1 MKEDLAVL
9 VDLDV
14 DTQLQLIDSVYL
26 YLLDNKSVPIKKMT
40 IQIRVPFSAIYTFLR
55 GNPQHRIKQLD
66 SLSLDAKVKTALKS
80 KIYLMYAQNFTQ
92 IGLLSSY
99 KNELAKVTH
108 KSHSSVAELDK
119 PLSYVGC
126 KWKINVV
133 LSTNYVN
140 KVLRPEVQ
148 LELYTRED
156 VKIRM
161 TVPVEKFEELR
172 RQVAALL
179 RQAQQIECVRYIN

>member
-1 MKEDLAVL
+1 M
-9 VDLDV
+9 
-14 DTQLQLIDSVYL
+14 
-26 YLLDNKSVPIKKMT
+26 
-40 IQIRVPFSAIYTFLR
+40 PFSAIFTFLR
-55 GNPQHRIKQLD
+55 GNPQHRIKQLET
-66 SLSLDAKVKTALKS
+66 LALDPKVKTALKS

-92 IGLLSSY
+92 ISLLSSY
-99 KNELAKVTH
+99 KNELAKLTH
-108 KSHSSVAELDK
+108 KSHSKEAELDK

-133 LSTNYVN
+133 LSTNYVS

-148 LELYTRED
+148 IEIYTRED
-156 VKIRM
+156 TRFRM
-161 TVPVEKFEELR
+161 TVPIEKFEELR